1 MKGSTQVFLGGAV
14 AIARRGVEVVD
25 ARLQCARDAAH
36 LLAVV
41 PTNHQAADSPTAEAN
56 GGDLDS
62 GSTERS
68 SLHSG
73 ESLRNAR
80 EHAFIRPAGT
90 SGDAISRRWLLL
102 CRGRAVHDLVRD

>member
-14 AIARRGVEVVD
+14 AIARRGVKVVD
-25 ARLQCARDAAH
+25 ARLQCARDAAY

-41 PTNHQAADSPTAEAN
+41 PTHHQATDRSAAEAK

-68 SLHSG
+68 SLHSA
-73 ESLRNAR
+73 ECLRNAR
-80 EHAFIRPAGT
+80 EHAFIRPAVT

-102 CRGRAVHDLVRD
+102 CR